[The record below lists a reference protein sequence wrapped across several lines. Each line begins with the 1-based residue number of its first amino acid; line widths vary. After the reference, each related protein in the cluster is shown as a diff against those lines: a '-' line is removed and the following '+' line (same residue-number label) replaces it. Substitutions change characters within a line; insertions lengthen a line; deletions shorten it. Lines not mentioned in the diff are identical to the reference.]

1 MVKSQPLELGWLT
14 IRAPALNCGA
24 NNGYGHSKLQVFAC
38 IRIWYVCIPFMI
50 VSHEA
55 TLRTFRT
62 ALAETND
69 LIWDRM
75 LGIDTA
81 GDDCRPTAYHVLRK
95 ILAALPLQPDDVFID
110 IGCGRGRVLC
120 LAAQRPIARAAGV
133 EITPHH
139 AAAAQRNLQRLRGRK
154 AHDSSVFCGSAAD
167 FDLSGGTVF
176 YLYNPFGGALFAQ
189 VAGNIRD
196 AAMRGQRPVRLV
208 YVNPVCRDVLDATD
222 WLSAPDVIYADRA
235 GKPAALLY
243 RSL

>member
-1 MVKSQPLELGWLT
+1 MRT
-14 IRAPALNCGA
+14 I
-24 NNGYGHSKLQVFAC
+24 
-38 IRIWYVCIPFMI
+38 
-50 VSHEA
+50 
-55 TLRTFRT
+55 RT
-62 ALAETND
+62 ALTEAND
-69 LIWDRM
+69 RVWDAM
-75 LGIDTA
+75 LGIETA

-120 LAAQRPIARAAGV
+120 LAARQPIARAAGV

-139 AAAAQRNLQRLRGRK
+139 AAAAQRNLEQLRGRQTR
-154 AHDSSVFCGSAAD
+154 DCSVFCGSAAD

-196 AAMRGQRPVRLV
+196 AAKRGQRPVRLV
-208 YVNPVCRDVLDATD
+208 YVNPVCRDVLDTSD
-222 WLSAPDVIYADRA
+222 WLSVPDVIYADRA

-243 RSL
+243 RSR